1 MVKPPQV
8 KSSTVLEDGKISD
21 QEVEEVVSLALKVLK
36 DMMLDTEASI
46 ETRFSIAL
54 RLFEMFGR
62 ENKPSSHKMA
72 LEEGII
78 RTLEK
83 NAHDIE
89 RNAHHL
95 THIEALLQLAN
106 QPPKNHEPVYQ
117 NRKNSHKGP
126 TIIDHP

>member
-1 MVKPPQV
+1 MVKPPRV
-8 KSSTVLEDGKISD
+8 KPPAVLEDGKISH

-62 ENKPSSHKMA
+62 ESKPNHKMA
-72 LEEGII
+72 IEEGII

-106 QPPKNHEPVYQ
+106 QAPKNHEPVFQ

-126 TIIDHP
+126 AIIDHP

>member
-1 MVKPPQV
+1 MVKSRRVNP
-8 KSSTVLEDGKISD
+8 STVLEDGKISH
-21 QEVEEVVSLALKVLK
+21 QEVEEVVTLALKVLK

-62 ENKPSSHKMA
+62 DSKPNQKIA

-106 QPPKNHEPVYQ
+106 PPPPKNHEPVFQ
-117 NRKNSHKGP
+117 NRKNSHAGP
-126 TIIDHP
+126 TIIEHS